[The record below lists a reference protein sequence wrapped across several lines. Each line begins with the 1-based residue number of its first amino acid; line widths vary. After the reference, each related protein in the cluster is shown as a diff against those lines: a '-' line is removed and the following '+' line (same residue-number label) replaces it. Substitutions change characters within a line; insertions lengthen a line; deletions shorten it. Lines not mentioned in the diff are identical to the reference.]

1 MLRTLQKCYS
11 MTKGAY
17 MNKFKPYT
25 QTDVVSFYKELV
37 KRWADDQ
44 LHQLADYPIT
54 RRKIALE
61 ELIESSLEVF
71 REDILEEINSRKLS
85 YLVD

>member
-1 MLRTLQKCYS
+1 MS
-11 MTKGAY
+11 
-17 MNKFKPYT
+17 NFKPYT

-44 LHQLADYPIT
+44 LDQLADYPIT
-54 RRKIALE
+54 KRKQVLVD
-61 ELIESSLEVF
+61 LVQSNLEVF
-71 REDILEEINSRKLS
+71 REDILEEIKSRKLS

>member
-1 MLRTLQKCYS
+1 
-11 MTKGAY
+11 
-17 MNKFKPYT
+17 MNNFQPYT

-44 LHQLADYPIT
+44 LDQLHEYPIT
-54 RRKIALE
+54 KRKQTLE
-61 ELIESSLEVF
+61 DLIQCSLEVL
-71 REDILEEINSRKLS
+71 REDILEEIKSRKLS

>member
-1 MLRTLQKCYS
+1 
-11 MTKGAY
+11 
-17 MNKFKPYT
+17 MNNFQPYT
-25 QTDVVSFYKELV
+25 QTNVVDFYKELV

-44 LHQLADYPIT
+44 LDQLADYPIT
-54 RRKIALE
+54 KRKQMLE
-61 ELIESSLEVF
+61 DLMQCSLEVF

>member
-1 MLRTLQKCYS
+1 
-11 MTKGAY
+11 
-17 MNKFKPYT
+17 MNNFKPYT
-25 QTDVVSFYKELV
+25 QTNVVDFYKELV

-44 LHQLADYPIT
+44 LDQLADYPIT
-54 RRKIALE
+54 KRKQMLVD
-61 ELIESSLEVF
+61 LVQSNLEVF

>member
-1 MLRTLQKCYS
+1 
-11 MTKGAY
+11 MTEGAY
-17 MNKFKPYT
+17 MNNFQPYT

>member
-1 MLRTLQKCYS
+1 MV
-11 MTKGAY
+11 
-17 MNKFKPYT
+17 NNFKPYT

-44 LHQLADYPIT
+44 LDQLADYPIT
-54 RRKIALE
+54 KRKQMLVD
-61 ELIESSLEVF
+61 LVQSSLEVF

>member
-1 MLRTLQKCYS
+1 
-11 MTKGAY
+11 MTKGEY

-25 QTDVVSFYKELV
+25 QTNVVDFYKELV

-44 LHQLADYPIT
+44 LDQLHDYPIT
-54 RRKIALE
+54 KRKQVLVD
-61 ELIESSLEVF
+61 LVQSNLEVF
-71 REDILEEINSRKLS
+71 REDILEEINSRKIS

>member
-1 MLRTLQKCYS
+1 
-11 MTKGAY
+11 
-17 MNKFKPYT
+17 MNNFKPYT

-44 LHQLADYPIT
+44 LDQLHEYPIT
-54 RRKIALE
+54 KRKQMLE
-61 ELIESSLEVF
+61 ELIESSLDVF
-71 REDILEEINSRKLS
+71 KSDIVDEIKSRKLS

>member
-1 MLRTLQKCYS
+1 

-44 LHQLADYPIT
+44 LDQLHEYPIT
-54 RRKIALE
+54 KRKQALE
-61 ELIESSLEVF
+61 DLIQSSLEVF
-71 REDILEEINSRKLS
+71 REDILEEIKQRKLS
-85 YLVD
+85 YL

>member
-1 MLRTLQKCYS
+1 
-11 MTKGAY
+11 MTKGEY

-44 LHQLADYPIT
+44 LDQLADYPIT
-54 RRKIALE
+54 KRKQMLVD
-61 ELIESSLEVF
+61 LVQSNLEVF

>member
-1 MLRTLQKCYS
+1 
-11 MTKGAY
+11 
-17 MNKFKPYT
+17 MNNFEPYT

-44 LHQLADYPIT
+44 LDQLADYPIT
-54 RRKIALE
+54 QRKQALAQ
-61 ELIESSLEVF
+61 LIDSSMDVF
-71 REDILEEINSRKLS
+71 RDDIEEEIRGRKLS

>member
-1 MLRTLQKCYS
+1 
-11 MTKGAY
+11 MTN
-17 MNKFKPYT
+17 MNNFKPYT
-25 QTDVVSFYKELV
+25 QTDVISFYKELV

-44 LHQLADYPIT
+44 LDQLSDYPIT

-61 ELIESSLEVF
+61 ELIDSSLDVF
-71 REDILEEINSRKLS
+71 KSDIVDEINSRKLS

>member
-1 MLRTLQKCYS
+1 
-11 MTKGAY
+11 
-17 MNKFKPYT
+17 MNNFKPYT

-44 LHQLADYPIT
+44 LDQLHEYPIT
-54 RRKIALE
+54 KRKKVLVD
-61 ELIESSLEVF
+61 LVQSNLEVF
-71 REDILEEINSRKLS
+71 REDILEEIKGRKMS

>member
-1 MLRTLQKCYS
+1 MV
-11 MTKGAY
+11 
-17 MNKFKPYT
+17 NNFKPYT

-44 LHQLADYPIT
+44 LDQLHEYPIT
-54 RRKIALE
+54 KRKQMLE
-61 ELIESSLEVF
+61 ELIQCSLEVF
-71 REDILEEINSRKLS
+71 REDILEEIKSRKIS

>member
-1 MLRTLQKCYS
+1 MV
-11 MTKGAY
+11 
-17 MNKFKPYT
+17 NNFEPYT

-37 KRWADDQ
+37 KRWANDQ
-44 LHQLADYPIT
+44 LDQLSDYPIT

-61 ELIESSLEVF
+61 DLIQCSLEVL
-71 REDILEEINSRKLS
+71 REDILEEIKSRKLS

>member
-1 MLRTLQKCYS
+1 

-17 MNKFKPYT
+17 MNNFKPYT
-25 QTDVVSFYKELV
+25 QTNVVDFYKELV

-44 LHQLADYPIT
+44 LDQLADYPIT
-54 RRKIALE
+54 QRKQALE
-61 ELIESSLEVF
+61 DLIQCSLEVL
-71 REDILEEINSRKLS
+71 REDILEEIKSRKIS

>member
-1 MLRTLQKCYS
+1 V
-11 MTKGAY
+11 
-17 MNKFKPYT
+17 NNFKPYT

-44 LHQLADYPIT
+44 LDQLADYPIT
-54 RRKIALE
+54 KRKQTLE
-61 ELIESSLEVF
+61 DLIQCSLEVL
-71 REDILEEINSRKLS
+71 REDILEEIKSRKIS

>member
-1 MLRTLQKCYS
+1 
-11 MTKGAY
+11 
-17 MNKFKPYT
+17 MNNFEPYT

-44 LHQLADYPIT
+44 LDQLADYPIT
-54 RRKIALE
+54 KRKQALAQ
-61 ELIESSLEVF
+61 LIDSSMDVF
-71 REDILEEINSRKLS
+71 RDDIEEEIRGRKLS